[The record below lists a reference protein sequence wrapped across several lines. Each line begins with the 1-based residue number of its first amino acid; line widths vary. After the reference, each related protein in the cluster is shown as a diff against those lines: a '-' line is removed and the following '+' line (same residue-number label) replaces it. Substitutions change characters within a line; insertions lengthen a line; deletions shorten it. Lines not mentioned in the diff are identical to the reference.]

1 MADVAP
7 VSVGATPKVLKNVQA
22 LRAVAALLVVL
33 DHVNT
38 LLVHSDPNAKTLL
51 SSFGYFGGF
60 GVDLFFAISGF
71 IMVTTNWNAFER
83 PRAGVTFLLRRI
95 ARIYPPYWIV
105 LVPIALAYLVAPHAS
120 IRRGR

>member
-1 MADVAP
+1 MADVAL

-83 PRAGVTFLLRRI
+83 PSRKCVSFCFSVTT
-95 ARIYPPYWIV
+95 
-105 LVPIALAYLVAPHAS
+105 ALKRPSHQYVVDVDL
-120 IRRGR
+120 